1 MLINKSIN
9 KGEKK
14 MDFNELVNHLN
25 ELQKDSDI
33 VRRATKL
40 VGGKKEDVITNLTE
54 IIENKP
60 LNRAKIISEI
70 SECRHLSDEAFSTYE
85 GIYDEIQGAR
95 DTIDYMSSELDE
107 LCDLNSRLQD
117 LEDIIAE
124 NKEEEEPVK
133 KTPAKKTAAVKTTYN
148 LPTQK

>member
-1 MLINKSIN
+1 
-9 KGEKK
+9 

-25 ELQKDSDI
+25 ELQKDSEI
-33 VRRATKL
+33 VREITKL

-60 LNRAKIISEI
+60 LNRAKILSEI
-70 SECRHLSDEAFSTYE
+70 SECRHLSDEASSSYE
-85 GIYDEIQGAR
+85 GIFDEIQGAR

-107 LCDLNSRLQD
+107 LSD

-133 KTPAKKTAAVKTTYN
+133 ETPAKKTAAVKTTYN